1 MVCVPCFIVPVLLFL
16 WRLVVM
22 PIYRR
27 FFGKPQEPAPE
38 FPFECN
44 GGVCPIKPKEHP
56 DKTKLIENASGEPA
70 TGEKKKD
77 M

>member
-27 FFGKPQEPAPE
+27 FFAKPGNNIQAK
-38 FPFECN
+38 
-44 GGVCPIKPKEHP
+44 VPIESNIRN
-56 DKTKLIENASGEPA
+56 TLY
-70 TGEKKKD
+70 
-77 M
+77 